1 MIDIKENPS
10 YFDGLKVADEIGK
23 LIKKGLDDGVTTLK
37 IPISKRLYNHI
48 MDYNYAPFFGV
59 YSLKC
64 GFKKMGIIPFAVE
77 YTAKPYRIVVDYT
90 KTTEC
95 LEDKR

>member
-1 MIDIKENPS
+1 MIDIKENSS
-10 YFDGLKVADEIGK
+10 YLDGLKVAEEIAE
-23 LIKKGLDDGVTTLK
+23 LVKKGLDDGVPSLK

-48 MDYNYAPFFGV
+48 MDYNYASFFGV
-59 YSLKC
+59 YRLKC